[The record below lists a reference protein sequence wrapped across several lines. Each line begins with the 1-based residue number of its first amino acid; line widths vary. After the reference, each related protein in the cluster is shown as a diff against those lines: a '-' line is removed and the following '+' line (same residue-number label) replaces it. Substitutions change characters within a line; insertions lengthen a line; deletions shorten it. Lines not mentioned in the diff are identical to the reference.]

1 MIYYNTKLKCHSRS
15 LRKNMTNA
23 EKLLWMRLRGRQLK
37 DLQFYRQK
45 IVGNYIVDFYCPKAR
60 MIVELDGGQHY
71 TEQGLERDRV
81 RSKYLT
87 SQGLKVLRFSDR
99 EVFENLED
107 VLEKIFV
114 N

>member
-1 MIYYNTKLKCHSRS
+1 
-15 LRKNMTNA
+15 MTNA
-23 EKLLWMRLRGRQLK
+23 EKLLWMRLRRRQLN
-37 DLQFYRQK
+37 DLQFYRQR

-60 MIVELDGGQHY
+60 VIVELDGGQHY

-107 VLEKIFV
+107 VLEKIFM
-114 N
+114 NL

>member
-1 MIYYNTKLKCHSRS
+1 
-15 LRKNMTNA
+15 MTNA

>member
-1 MIYYNTKLKCHSRS
+1 
-15 LRKNMTNA
+15 MTNA
-23 EKLLWMRLRGRQLK
+23 EKLLWMRLRRRQLN
-37 DLQFYRQK
+37 DLQFYRQR

-107 VLEKIFV
+107 VLEKIFM
-114 N
+114 NL